1 MSQTATPRGHI
12 VHAVEEY
19 TLKEE
24 PYYLPIGDEIELFET
39 AYEQR
44 LPVLLKGPTG
54 AGKTRFVEYMAYRLG
69 RHTANEAEH
78 RSDLITVACHEDLTA
93 SDLVGRYLLDVDGT
107 RWVDGPLTRAVKVGA
122 ICNIDEVVEIM
133 PKSVTDAMKG
143 NDDL

>member
-54 AGKTRFVEYMAYRLG
+54 AGKTRFVEIG
-69 RHTANEAEH
+69 RAH
-78 RSDLITVACHEDLTA
+78 V
-93 SDLVGRYLLDVDGT
+93 
-107 RWVDGPLTRAVKVGA
+107 
-122 ICNIDEVVEIM
+122 
-133 PKSVTDAMKG
+133 
-143 NDDL
+143 